1 VTDRSEGNDTQS
13 EFCGNSAPRSSIG
26 PSMIADGGPT
36 CDGDLIPIREAQA
49 LLDDEDWCKQV
60 RYSESLELA

>member
-1 VTDRSEGNDTQS
+1 
-13 EFCGNSAPRSSIG
+13 
-26 PSMIADGGPT
+26 MIADGGPT